1 MTGNYARQVSL
12 FGNPRIT
19 VWLPTPRGL
28 SQAPTSFIGSWC
40 QGIHRAPLSTWRLQL
55 MLASTMQFS
64 RYGRPRDKTR
74 RIHGG
79 QSRSSE
85 RKKLTPV
92 PSGPNSV
99 LSQFPASAGVRFPEE
114 RTRPALPGSWPTS
127 QCSTVSSHPG
137 TSAPDMALDA
147 APSRETR
154 QVLLRKEVIQPHL
167 PVRLPCYDFVPIA
180 DPTFDGSLPDGLG
193 HRLRVLPTFVT

>member
-79 QSRSSE
+79 PSQSSE
-85 RKKLTPV
+85 RHKSFRP
-92 PSGPNSV
+92 
-99 LSQFPASAGVRFPEE
+99 FP
-114 RTRPALPGSWPTS
+114 
-127 QCSTVSSHPG
+127 Q
-137 TSAPDMALDA
+137 
-147 APSRETR
+147 
-154 QVLLRKEVIQPHL
+154 
-167 PVRLPCYDFVPIA
+167 
-180 DPTFDGSLPDGLG
+180 DPTACPARPPPPQAFRP
-193 HRLRVLPTFVT
+193 PQETY

>member
-1 MTGNYARQVSL
+1 MRFGLFPFRSPLLRESRLLSLPAGTEMFHFPALPSPALCVQAGMTGNYARQVSL

-79 QSRSSE
+79 QSRSRRRNNLARS
-85 RKKLTPV
+85 L
-92 PSGPNSV
+92 
-99 LSQFPASAGVRFPEE
+99 
-114 RTRPALPGSWPTS
+114 RTQQRAK
-127 QCSTVSSHPG
+127 
-137 TSAPDMALDA
+137 PDHHRGQPFL
-147 APSRETR
+147 PSRR
-154 QVLLRKEVIQPHL
+154 RGVL
-167 PVRLPCYDFVPIA
+167 
-180 DPTFDGSLPDGLG
+180 DGVAGEL
-193 HRLRVLPTFVT
+193 TQ

>member
-74 RIHGG
+74 RIRSGP
-79 QSRSSE
+79 SRSRRE
-85 RKKLTPV
+85 TRQTPV

-99 LSQFPASAGVRFPEE
+99 LSHTTAAVTLPPPEG
-114 RTRPALPGSWPTS
+114 RTN
-127 QCSTVSSHPG
+127 
-137 TSAPDMALDA
+137 
-147 APSRETR
+147 
-154 QVLLRKEVIQPHL
+154 
-167 PVRLPCYDFVPIA
+167 
-180 DPTFDGSLPDGLG
+180 
-193 HRLRVLPTFVT
+193 

>member
-74 RIHGG
+74 RIHDGL
-79 QSRSSE
+79 SRPSE
-85 RKKLTPV
+85 RQSLRP
-92 PSGPNSV
+92 
-99 LSQFPASAGVRFPEE
+99 FP
-114 RTRPALPGSWPTS
+114 
-127 QCSTVSSHPG
+127 Q
-137 TSAPDMALDA
+137 
-147 APSRETR
+147 
-154 QVLLRKEVIQPHL
+154 
-167 PVRLPCYDFVPIA
+167 
-180 DPTFDGSLPDGLG
+180 DPTACQAISPPPLPFRPRRDVLTSLAGEL
-193 HRLRVLPTFVT
+193 TQ

>member
-79 QSRSSE
+79 PPTVLLKAELNARS
-85 RKKLTPV
+85 L
-92 PSGPNSV
+92 
-99 LSQFPASAGVRFPEE
+99 
-114 RTRPALPGSWPTS
+114 RTQQRARPAPRRRPLSVPA
-127 QCSTVSSHPG
+127 G
-137 TSAPDMALDA
+137 T
-147 APSRETR
+147 
-154 QVLLRKEVIQPHL
+154 
-167 PVRLPCYDFVPIA
+167 Y
-180 DPTFDGSLPDGLG
+180 
-193 HRLRVLPTFVT
+193 